1 MTPTT
6 IVSKRG
12 NALMKFVTIPRT
24 KEYQDSLEPDSYVMP
39 HRAKKD
45 EVEFLKSKVADLESR
60 IEELESNFE
69 AKIEAI
75 IKLI

>member
-1 MTPTT
+1 
-6 IVSKRG
+6 
-12 NALMKFVTIPRT
+12 MKFVTIPRT
-24 KEYQDSLEPDSYVMP
+24 KEYQDSLEPDSYMIP
-39 HRAKKD
+39 HRAKED